1 MGTVLYLSFL
11 LLIYCLSRAARGQTG
26 DDEAALDPDSV
37 PDSVRQTIRRAA
49 RGIVVADV
57 RVARHGAAGVRY
69 QVCGVMPDGRAVELD
84 VHGDGT
90 VYLRDRGQASQR
102 LPAAVSQRLRRSLPS
117 FRPKAETVRCVSDDA
132 AVWYEM
138 DGLVSGDQPAS
149 LKISPDGKA
158 YRLELTPLP
167 GQPLP

>member
-1 MGTVLYLSFL
+1 MGTVFYLSFL

-26 DDEAALDPDSV
+26 DDEAALDPGSV
-37 PDSVRQTIRRAA
+37 PDSVRRAIGRAA
-49 RGIVVADV
+49 RGIVVTDV
-57 RVARHGAAGVRY
+57 RVALHGTAGVRY
-69 QVCGVMPDGRAVELD
+69 QVCGIMPNGRVVELD

-90 VYLRDRGQASQR
+90 VYRRDRGEASQQ

-117 FRPKAETVRCVSDDA
+117 FRLKAETVRFVSDEA

-158 YRLELTPLP
+158 YHLELTRFRGQTLP
-167 GQPLP
+167 

>member
-26 DDEAALDPDSV
+26 DDEAVLDPESV
-37 PDSVRQTIRRAA
+37 PDSVRRAIGRAA
-49 RGIVVADV
+49 RGIVVTDV
-57 RVARHGAAGVRY
+57 RVALGTAGVRY
-69 QVCGVMPDGRAVELD
+69 QVCGIMPNGWVVELD

-90 VYLRDRGQASQR
+90 VYRRDRGQASQQ

-117 FRPKAETVRCVSDDA
+117 FRPKAETVRCVSDEV

-138 DGLVSGDQPAS
+138 DGLLSGDQPAS

-158 YRLELTPLP
+158 YHLELTRLRGQTLP
-167 GQPLP
+167 